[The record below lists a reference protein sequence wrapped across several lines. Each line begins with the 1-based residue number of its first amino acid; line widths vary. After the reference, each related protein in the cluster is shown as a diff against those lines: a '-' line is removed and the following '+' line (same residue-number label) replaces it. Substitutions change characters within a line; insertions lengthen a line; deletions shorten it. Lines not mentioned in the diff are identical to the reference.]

1 MSGPNGELPGRAA
14 ERHALDA
21 VIARVGTRSR
31 TVLGTRSGRAVLV
44 EGEPGIGKTALLRA
58 SAADARSHGVRVL
71 EGAAEQLERRVPFA
85 AIGRC
90 LGIGAPDGDPRVRR
104 VAAMIRGEGQPDAMQ
119 ARDADFAIVE
129 AILALLDE
137 WCASGPLAL
146 LIDDVHWAD
155 EASLLLLH
163 RLGKSLATLP
173 MAVVCAYRPVPDE
186 GLERLRR
193 SLTARDA
200 RVLTL
205 GPLGDDAVSK
215 VAEDLL
221 GTAIGPRLRRLLRGA
236 SGNPLFV
243 TEVVESLERDR
254 LIRVAEGTA
263 EAVTSSVPQSLASAV
278 LSRLEWISDEGLALL
293 RAASLLGSSFT
304 VSDLSTVTGHS
315 AAKLVEPVLE
325 VVRCG
330 ALTEC
335 GDRLA
340 FRHDLIRQALYE
352 STPSR
357 AASHTAVA
365 RALARSGAPVERVA
379 EHLLLGAGYGWD
391 GTVDW
396 LLNNAGTLILRAPA
410 LGVELLGQVL
420 KETASDDT
428 RGDTL
433 QLMLAYALLW
443 DGRASD
449 ARERAEAALRGL
461 HDNALRAE
469 LLWVLVQADTVS
481 GQLEGAA
488 QRTREALAPG
498 TLSPEETLRFQ
509 GFLSTAMYFLGN
521 LDEAEAAA
529 RKVQERARG
538 TEQTDATID
547 ALQTLVGIRQV
558 RGEIAA
564 AVEGADHALQSARAQ
579 PMNTHRQVALQL
591 IRAACLFEL
600 DRGPEAQTGLEA
612 GFELAERSGGILLAT
627 CHMCRA
633 TFMFHSGQW
642 DDALAEIDVALELP
656 AYLGIPRAFQGLAA
670 LIAAYRGEFAT
681 AKARLAAADQVTT
694 PSPTTTYY
702 EYLVHWAQQI
712 LLQAQG
718 HRQEA
723 LTDLR
728 QGWRHGF
735 GPVTGRAIPCR
746 AADLVRLALEAGDRA
761 TAEDVTVSLE
771 LRNASEQHATL
782 RMRGIAAHCRGLL
795 DADPA
800 VMAAAADAYARSN
813 WAVSRAQY
821 HEDAAAVLAEAGRM
835 DEARTELDTALGMY
849 ADLHAD
855 WCAEQAEARL
865 GAHGVVRRRQRR
877 RERRPTSGWA
887 ALTETEHRVAAL
899 VAEGLSN
906 PTIAAQM
913 FVSRRTVQSHV
924 SSILAKLA
932 LSSRV
937 ELATY
942 IAGRR

>member
-1 MSGPNGELPGRAA
+1 MTGPNGELPGRAA
-14 ERHALDA
+14 ELRTLDA
-21 VIARVGTRSR
+21 VIARAGTRSR

-90 LGIGAPDGDPRVRR
+90 LGIGAADDDPRVRS
-104 VAAMIRGEGQPDAMQ
+104 VAEMIRREGRPDAMQ

-137 WCASGPLAL
+137 WCAAGPLAL
-146 LIDDVHWAD
+146 MIDDVHWAD

-163 RLGKSLATLP
+163 RLGKSLSTLP
-173 MAVVCAYRPVPDE
+173 MAVVCAYRAVPDE

-200 RVLTL
+200 HVLTL
-205 GPLGDDAVSK
+205 GPLGEDAVSQ
-215 VAEDLL
+215 VAEVLL

-278 LSRLEWISDEGLALL
+278 LSRLEWISDAGLSLL
-293 RAASLLGSSFT
+293 RAASLLGSTFT

-315 AAKLVEPVLE
+315 AAKLVEPVME

-335 GDRLA
+335 DDRLA
-340 FRHDLIRQALYE
+340 FRHDVIRQALYE

-365 RALARSGAPVERVA
+365 RALARSGAPAERVA
-379 EHLLLGAGYGWD
+379 EHLLLGTGYGWD

-410 LGVELLGQVL
+410 LSVDLLDHVL
-420 KETASDDT
+420 KETASDDPH
-428 RGDTL
+428 GDTL
-433 QLMLAYALLW
+433 QLMLASALLW
-443 DGRASD
+443 EGRAAD
-449 ARERAEAALRGL
+449 ARERAEAALDTL
-461 HDNALRAE
+461 HNTALRGE
-469 LLWVLVQADTVS
+469 LLWVLVQADTVA

-488 QRTREALAPG
+488 QRTRDVLDGG

-509 GFLSTAMYFLGN
+509 GFLSTAHFFLGN

-529 RKVQERARG
+529 HQVQGRARELG
-538 TEQTDATID
+538 QTDAMTD
-547 ALQTLVGIRQV
+547 ALQTLAGIHQV
-558 RGEIAA
+558 RGETAA
-564 AVEGADHALQSARAQ
+564 AVEGADHALQAGRAQ
-579 PMNTHRQVALQL
+579 PMNTNRQVALQL

-600 DRGPEAQTGLEA
+600 DRGTEAEAGLEA

-633 TFMFHSGQW
+633 TFMFHCGRW
-642 DDALAEIDVALELP
+642 DDALAEIDVALEHP
-656 AYLGIPRAFQGLAA
+656 AHLGIPRAFQGLAA
-670 LIAAYRGEFAT
+670 LIAAHRGEFGT
-681 AKARLAAADQVTT
+681 ARARLAAAEQIGT

-712 LLQAQG
+712 VQQAQG
-718 HRQEA
+718 RTQEA

-728 QGWRHGF
+728 DGWRHGF
-735 GPVTGRAIPCR
+735 GPVTGTAIPCR
-746 AADLVRLALEAGDRA
+746 AADLVRLALESGDRA
-761 TAEDVTVSLE
+761 TAEEVTASLE
-771 LRNASEQHATL
+771 LRVSAEQHATV

-795 DADPA
+795 DGDPD
-800 VMAAAADAYARSN
+800 VMAAAAEAYRGGN
-813 WAVSRAQY
+813 WVLSRAQY
-821 HEDAAAVLAEAGRM
+821 HEDAAAVLAGAGRT
-835 DEARTELDTALGMY
+835 DEARTALDSALGIY

-855 WCAEQAEARL
+855 WCVERAEARL
-865 GAHGVVRRRQRR
+865 GAHGVVRRRQR

-906 PTIAAQM
+906 PAIAGQM